1 LLSNSYTDFIYQIS
15 GEKLLHRPT
24 KFFDPWGV
32 YLIIDKNLEMIWI
45 WAGKHSRLFH
55 RYMAASWAGK
65 LKLRKRFYKYKH
77 EVIKQDREP
86 QEFSIII
93 TEINVGKSSLK
104 YPGHSRNE
112 KDSIKELGSSILG
125 NAQSQNALTKAVQ
138 KGRALPRSKKTRVR
152 SLISEIKELQMHI
165 NSSFKSIEQRLN
177 EIERLLDS

>member
-1 LLSNSYTDFIYQIS
+1 MKTVKMLSNNYTDYIYQIS
-15 GEKLLHRPT
+15 GEKLLHRPG

-65 LKLRKRFYKYKH
+65 LKLRKRFYRFKH

-86 QEFSIII
+86 QEFIII
-93 TEINVGKSSLK
+93 ISEIDDGKSSLK

-112 KDSIKELGSSILG
+112 TDLVKEL
-125 NAQSQNALTKAVQ
+125 
-138 KGRALPRSKKTRVR
+138 
-152 SLISEIKELQMHI
+152 
-165 NSSFKSIEQRLN
+165 
-177 EIERLLDS
+177 

>member
-1 LLSNSYTDFIYQIS
+1 MLSNSYTDYIYQIS

-32 YLIIDKNLEMIWI
+32 YLIIDQNSEMIWI

-93 TEINVGKSSLK
+93 DEINDGKSSLK
-104 YPGHSRNE
+104 YPGYSRNE
-112 KDSIKELGSSILG
+112 KNLIKELSSSILD
-125 NAQSQNALTKAVQ
+125 NPQSQNALTKVAQ
-138 KGRALPRSKKTRVR
+138 KGRALSTSKKTRVK

-165 NSSFKSIEQRLN
+165 NSSFKNIEQRLS
-177 EIERLLDS
+177 EIEKLLDS

>member
-1 LLSNSYTDFIYQIS
+1 MLSNSYTDYIYQIS
-15 GEKLLHRPT
+15 GEKLLHRPG

-65 LKLRKRFYKYKH
+65 LKLKKRFYRFKH

-93 TEINVGKSSLK
+93 SEIDVGKSSLK

-112 KDSIKELGSSILG
+112 MDLIKELSSSIVD
-125 NAQSQNALTKAVQ
+125 NAQSQKALTKVIQ
-138 KGRALPRSKKTRVR
+138 KGEVLPKSKKIRVK

-165 NSSFKSIEQRLN
+165 NSSFKNIEQRLSQ
-177 EIERLLDS
+177 IEKLIDS

>member
-1 LLSNSYTDFIYQIS
+1 
-15 GEKLLHRPT
+15 
-24 KFFDPWGV
+24 
-32 YLIIDKNLEMIWI
+32 MIWI

-93 TEINVGKSSLK
+93 DEINDGKSSLK
-104 YPGHSRNE
+104 YPGYSRNE
-112 KDSIKELGSSILG
+112 KNLIKELSSSILD
-125 NAQSQNALTKAVQ
+125 NPQSQNALTKVAQ
-138 KGRALPRSKKTRVR
+138 KGRALSTSKKTRVK

-165 NSSFKSIEQRLN
+165 NSSFKNIEQRLS
-177 EIERLLDS
+177 EIEKLLDS

>member
-1 LLSNSYTDFIYQIS
+1 MLSNSYTEYIYQIS
-15 GEKLLHRPT
+15 GEKLLHRPA

-32 YLIIDKNLEMIWI
+32 YLIIDKNLETIWI

-86 QEFSIII
+86 QEFNIII
-93 TEINVGKSSLK
+93 NEINVGKTSLK

-112 KDSIKELGSSILG
+112 KGLSKDLSSSIL
-125 NAQSQNALTKAVQ
+125 NNVQSQNALNKVIQ
-138 KGRALPRSKKTRVR
+138 KGRPLSKSKKTRAKL
-152 SLISEIKELQMHI
+152 LISEIKELQMHI
-165 NSSFKSIEQRLN
+165 NSSFKNIEQRLS
-177 EIERLLDS
+177 EIEKLLDS

>member
-1 LLSNSYTDFIYQIS
+1 MLSNSYTDFIYQIS

-77 EVIKQDREP
+77 EVIKQEREP
-86 QEFSIII
+86 PEFGIII
-93 TEINVGKSSLK
+93 NEINVGKSSLK

-112 KDSIKELGSSILG
+112 KDLTKELSSSIVD
-125 NAQSQNALTKAVQ
+125 NAQSQKALTKANQ
-138 KGRALPRSKKTRVR
+138 KGRALPKTRKARVK
-152 SLISEIKELQMHI
+152 SLISEIKELQIHI
-165 NSSFKSIEQRLN
+165 NSSFKNIEQRLS
-177 EIERLLDS
+177 EIEKLLDS

>member
-1 LLSNSYTDFIYQIS
+1 MLSNSYTDYIYQIS
-15 GEKLLHRPT
+15 GEKLLHRPG

-32 YLIIDKNLEMIWI
+32 YLIIDMNLEVIWI

-65 LKLRKRFYKYKH
+65 LKLRKRFYRFKH

-93 TEINVGKSSLK
+93 SEIDVGKSSLK

-112 KDSIKELGSSILG
+112 KDLIKELSSSIVD
-125 NAQSQNALTKAVQ
+125 NAQSQKALTK
-138 KGRALPRSKKTRVR
+138 SKKTRVK

-165 NSSFKSIEQRLN
+165 NSSFKNIEQRLSQ
-177 EIERLLDS
+177 IEKLIDS

>member
-1 LLSNSYTDFIYQIS
+1 MLSTSYTDYIYQIS
-15 GEKLLHRPT
+15 GEKLLHRPA

-32 YLIIDKNLEMIWI
+32 YLIVDKNLETIWI

-65 LKLRKRFYKYKH
+65 LKIRKRFYNYKH

-86 QEFSIII
+86 PEFGIII
-93 TEINVGKSSLK
+93 NEINIGKSNLK

-112 KDSIKELGSSILG
+112 KEIIKELSV
-125 NAQSQNALTKAVQ
+125 QSQKTLTKVIQ
-138 KGRALPRSKKTRVR
+138 KGITLSKSKKIRVR

-165 NSSFKSIEQRLN
+165 N
-177 EIERLLDS
+177 